1 MISTIRVDFVRPLA
15 DIVDGALA
23 YAALSVDHEYL
34 LQPTMSAE
42 LKGVTQFSSI
52 EMFGSMQETGLT
64 ASLIGLSL

>member
-15 DIVDGALA
+15 DIVERGLA
-23 YAALSVDHEYL
+23 YAALLLDHEYL

-52 EMFGSMQETGLT
+52 EMFGSLQRQV
-64 ASLIGLSL
+64 